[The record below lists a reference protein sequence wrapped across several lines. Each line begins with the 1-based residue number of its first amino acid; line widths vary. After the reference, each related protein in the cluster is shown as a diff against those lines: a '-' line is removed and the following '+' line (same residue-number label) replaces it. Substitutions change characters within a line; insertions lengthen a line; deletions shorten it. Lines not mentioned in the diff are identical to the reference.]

1 MVEEGRTIYFDSQF
15 VIVLNDLENS
25 RYSQIISLVIE
36 SVSFEI
42 DHEKLANIN
51 KIFNSIFPLEK
62 NPVII
67 YRKLKSLVHCC
78 VYNRFSKKFKNDL
91 LALGFRQDKID
102 IMCDMIK
109 IDIDNLNEKLKNSGL
124 NSYLKDFQINT
135 EMPVSYSNYE
145 VSPVNKDAKNVDY
158 KKQQINFNFTVHDGS
173 DKEIFFNMN
182 KGQLL
187 NFYEEIEKIQEK
199 LDKLY

>member
-1 MVEEGRTIYFDSQF
+1 
-15 VIVLNDLENS
+15 
-25 RYSQIISLVIE
+25 
-36 SVSFEI
+36 
-42 DHEKLANIN
+42 
-51 KIFNSIFPLEK
+51 
-62 NPVII
+62 
-67 YRKLKSLVHCC
+67 
-78 VYNRFSKKFKNDL
+78 
-91 LALGFRQDKID
+91 
-102 IMCDMIK
+102 MIK

-124 NSYLKDFQINT
+124 NCYLKDFQINT

>member
-1 MVEEGRTIYFDSQF
+1 MVEEGKTVYFDSQF
-15 VIVLNDLENS
+15 VAVINDLENS

-36 SVSFEI
+36 NISYEI
-42 DHEKLANIN
+42 DHEKLANMN
-51 KIFNSIFPLEK
+51 KIFNSIFSVEKSPL
-62 NPVII
+62 IF

-91 LALGFRQDKID
+91 LGLGFKQDKLDILCDLVKID
-102 IMCDMIK
+102 IE
-109 IDIDNLNEKLKNSGL
+109 NLNEKLKNSGL
-124 NSYLKDFQINT
+124 NSYLKDFSINT
-135 EMPVSYSNYE
+135 EMPVSYTSYE
-145 VSPVNKDAKNVDY
+145 VSSKDSKNVDY
-158 KKQQINFNFTVHDGS
+158 KKQYLNINFSVHEEN